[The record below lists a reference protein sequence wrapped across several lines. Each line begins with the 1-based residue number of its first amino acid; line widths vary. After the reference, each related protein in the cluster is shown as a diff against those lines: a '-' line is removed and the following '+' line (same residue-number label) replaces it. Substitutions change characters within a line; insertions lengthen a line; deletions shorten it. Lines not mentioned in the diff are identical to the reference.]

1 MAEEK
6 KDALATISIET
17 VHFVDRETE
26 KSSTL
31 TDTKIAAL
39 KELILARFD
48 AEKEAGRL
56 AYVELQRRL
65 DVLNHNHEE
74 MSKRNAFYL
83 PRENFEQF
91 FHDFGSWRDQVN
103 ATLSNQAG
111 RMAAY
116 AIGIV
121 IIFGILNLV
130 SHFWH

>member
-1 MAEEK
+1 VAEEK

-74 MSKRNAFYL
+74 MNKRNSFFL

-91 FHDFGSWRDQVN
+91 FKDFGTWRDSVN